1 MKNFKWPLMK
11 DNITLSDRLCLSSF
25 SLFSKKYTNG
35 EKVRKFEKKWND
47 WLGSKY
53 SLYVSSGSTANY
65 LLLAAVKEMYNL
77 NDGDKVLV
85 PSCTWATNIGPVIQL
100 GFTPIFCDINL
111 DNFSFCEQDLEYIA
125 KIHPDIKLIFVTHLI
140 GFSAN
145 NERYKNL
152 FPNALILDDVC
163 ESHGCKSSD
172 GSKRG
177 SDSLGATFSF
187 YFGHHISTIEGGM
200 ISTNNYEL
208 YDLMKMKRSHGLA
221 RESTRYAEY
230 VKQYPDISNQFLF
243 ITDGYNFRN
252 HEICAVLGL
261 SQLERL
267 DKYIQI
273 RNRNYIKFIELI
285 KQYSDMFI
293 VPKYYTTC
301 SNFCF
306 PLICKTKKIA
316 NELKKEFD
324 RIGIEHRPII
334 SGNLLRQP
342 FLKDYTI
349 TTNKESL
356 TVDFLHNN
364 GIYLGNNQFIGT
376 KELKLLESVFV
387 QNSGKYDIILDNW
400 KKI

>member
-1 MKNFKWPLMK
+1 MQYKWPLMK
-11 DNITLSDRLCLSSF
+11 NNITLSDRLKLAKFVLTSDRF
-25 SLFSKKYTNG
+25 TNG
-35 EKVRKFEKKWND
+35 KKVREFESKWND

-65 LLLAAVKEMYNL
+65 LLLSAVKELYGLKN
-77 NDGDKVLV
+77 GDKVLV
-85 PSCTWATNIGPVIQL
+85 PACTWVTNVGPVIQL

-111 DNFSFCEQDLEYIA
+111 DNFSFCEQDLEYIS
-125 KIHPDIKLIFVTHLI
+125 KIHSDIKLIFVTHLI

-145 NERYKNL
+145 VEKYKEL

-163 ESHGCKSSD
+163 ESHGCKLPN
-172 GSKRG
+172 GYRTG

-252 HEICAVLGL
+252 HELGAVLGL
-261 SQLERL
+261 SQLKRL
-267 DKYIQI
+267 DRYIQK
-273 RNRNYIKFIELI
+273 RNENYKKFVDLI
-285 KQYSDMFI
+285 SKYSIDFY
-293 VPKYYTTC
+293 VPLVPQTC

-306 PLICKTKKIA
+306 PLICRTK
-316 NELKKEFD
+316 ELADRLKVIFD
-324 RIGIEHRPII
+324 EIGIEHRPII
-334 SGNLLRQP
+334 SGNLLKQP
-342 FLKDYTI
+342 FLSGYNI
-349 TTNKESL
+349 TTQKDNL
-356 TVDFLHNN
+356 NVDYIHNN
-364 GIYLGNNQFIGT
+364 GIYLGNNQFIGDS
-376 KELKLLESVFV
+376 ELNLLKF
-387 QNSGKYDIILDNW
+387 ILERLQ
-400 KKI
+400 

>member
-111 DNFSFCEQDLEYIA
+111 DNFSFCEQDLEHIA

-261 SQLERL
+261 SQL
-267 DKYIQI
+267 
-273 RNRNYIKFIELI
+273 
-285 KQYSDMFI
+285 
-293 VPKYYTTC
+293 
-301 SNFCF
+301 
-306 PLICKTKKIA
+306 
-316 NELKKEFD
+316 
-324 RIGIEHRPII
+324 
-334 SGNLLRQP
+334 
-342 FLKDYTI
+342 
-349 TTNKESL
+349 
-356 TVDFLHNN
+356 
-364 GIYLGNNQFIGT
+364 
-376 KELKLLESVFV
+376 
-387 QNSGKYDIILDNW
+387 
-400 KKI
+400 